1 MEFFKKWGIF
11 IILFFNIIIFFSTCG
26 TKSKIDK
33 LEKRVITLEESINF
47 NDSINKKM
55 MSIDREILMNETS
68 REIIYNWNAVVRT
81 TERPDDIMNKYNLE
95 ISRLN
100 KLNGDLKDVK
110 R

>member
-1 MEFFKKWGIF
+1 MEFFKKWGIL
-11 IILFFNIIIFFSTCG
+11 IVLIFNILIFFSTCG
-26 TKSKIDK
+26 TKGKIDK
-33 LEKRVITLEESINF
+33 LEKRVNTLENSINF

-55 MSIDREILMNETS
+55 ATIDREILMNETS

-81 TERPDDIMNKYNLE
+81 VERPDDIMNKYNLE

-100 KLNGDLKDVK
+100 KLKSELKDVK